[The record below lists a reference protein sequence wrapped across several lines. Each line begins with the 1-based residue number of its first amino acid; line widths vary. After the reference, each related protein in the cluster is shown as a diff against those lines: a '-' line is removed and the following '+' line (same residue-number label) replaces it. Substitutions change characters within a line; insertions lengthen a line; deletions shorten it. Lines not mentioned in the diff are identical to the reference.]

1 MSKMYDVLMNY
12 NVENLVLLKKG
23 LYNVVSTD
31 GFNTA
36 ITRDMTQQQKLAILD
51 KFTANRASEVY
62 NILSLLQ
69 VESSKFKLLPGGY
82 RYNVN
87 SIRAFFRA
95 HDKKGYFTER
105 GSNKTKYY
113 YKIPYNFLP
122 SSTAC
127 ILVDITVSPQTS
139 EFREGM
145 GYLVL
150 GYGEYG
156 HTLKFTG
163 KPIVDYWFNCLMAD
177 LFALEKKHHAS
188 IDPLEL
194 KYAKVK
200 QLVKN
205 YGTFENARLNDIG
218 YNARPNGITESEL
231 DIYLECF
238 SKLVSLEKSIVNK
251 LKEDKRLPR

>member
-1 MSKMYDVLMNY
+1 MENFYNMLIEY

-36 ITRDMTQQQKLAILD
+36 ITRDMTQKQKLDILD
-51 KFTANRASEVY
+51 KFTGNKASEVY
-62 NILSLLQ
+62 NILNLLN

-95 HDKKGYFTER
+95 YDKKGYFTEK
-105 GSNKTKYY
+105 GSNKAQYY

-122 SSTAC
+122 SSTAR

-163 KPIVDYWFNCLMAD
+163 KPIIDYWFNCLMTD
-177 LFALEKKHHAS
+177 LFAYEKKYHAS

-194 KYAKVK
+194 KYEKVK

-218 YNARPNGITESEL
+218 YNDRPSGITESEL
-231 DIYLECF
+231 DIYLEYYNEI
-238 SKLVSLEKSIVNK
+238 VELEKSIKVK
-251 LKEDKRLPR
+251 LKEDTRLPK